1 MTLRTSS
8 ALLVALLSLGLV
20 ACADEGSDTPSSSSS
35 GDDIIGGS
43 VAFAFPEA
51 VQIDMT
57 NGSGGQFV
65 CSGTVVA
72 PRVVLTAGH
81 CIEGFTSWQVRA
93 PNAGGQAAT
102 SSQAITNYVGVVP
115 GKINVNSLDVGVLV
129 LDGRINLS
137 SYPTVASSPVPT
149 GTQVRN
155 VGRRLN
161 GQDAIGQMFVSPSPF
176 PVQDGT
182 PLGFS
187 LSYLAEFSVASLG
200 IGSAEEGDSGG
211 PAFLEGSRQII
222 AVTSGGGTDAQG
234 IRVNLLGRV
243 DLFADTIQQVIAQN
257 P

>member
-51 VQIDMT
+51 VQIDLT
-57 NGSGGQFV
+57 RPEGQFV

-81 CIEGFTSWQVRA
+81 CIDGATSWQVRA
-93 PNAGGQAAT
+93 PNAGGQTAT

-161 GQDAIGQMFVSPSPF
+161 GQDALGQMFVSPSPF